1 MPNPETELEPVLE
14 PMLPEFLPEAEPA
27 PEQVEPTEPNEPAA
41 ASPAAA
47 PRLLNQEAKTPE
59 EILAYAAKLER
70 QQIESEAKLSVFQS
84 GLGQTPA
91 STPAAPQTVVPT
103 DKELNEKYAARMFS
117 EPATVLKEFAQDIE
131 KRLEAKNA
139 KSTEE
144 KTFWSSFYEEFSDLT
159 GLDDIVQL
167 QLYKNQEQ
175 WKKVPVSQARKLL
188 ASASR
193 QYVEKIR
200 DLKTPT
206 ETLPSGPAA
215 TVGATRGSAPRVSVP
230 EESLSFIDQVRKV
243 NRKQA
248 V

>member
-1 MPNPETELEPVLE
+1 MENELEPILE
-14 PMLPEFLPEAEPA
+14 TMLPEFLPEAD
-27 PEQVEPTEPNEPAA
+27 EPAA
-41 ASPAAA
+41 DAPSAVDEPAATAVA
-47 PRLLNQEAKTPE
+47 PRLLNAAAQTPE
-59 EILAYAAKLER
+59 QILAYAVELER
-70 QQIESEAKLSVFQS
+70 KQIEAEAKLSVFQS
-84 GLGQTPA
+84 GLTP
-91 STPAAPQTVVPT
+91 TPAAPLAEATSVVPS

-117 EPATVLKEFAQDIE
+117 EPATVLKEFAADIE
-131 KRLEAKNA
+131 RRMDQKNA

-144 KTFWSSFYEEFSDLT
+144 KTFWSSFYDEFSDLT

-215 TVGATRGSAPRVSVP
+215 TVGATRGSAPRVATP
-230 EESLSFIDQVRKV
+230 EEPTSFMDQLRKV